1 MTFKEFVQLVRKR
14 VALHLGELAENKTD
28 DGKQDLIKEL
38 EIQLQNKTQQ
48 LENAFYHLEAAS
60 QHIATLENQGIR
72 GYSLEYN
79 LSSAVS
85 VCLSSPAP
93 CPSLLF

>member
-1 MTFKEFVQLVRKR
+1 MTFREFVQLVRKR
-14 VALHLGELAENKTD
+14 VALHLGELAENKPD

-72 GYSLEYN
+72 GYILEYD

-85 VCLSSPAP
+85 VCLSSPP
-93 CPSLLF
+93 PSPASLF